1 MAYSLEQIFHT
12 EPKVIGMIEI
22 YSNPMDRATVK
33 DIEKVIKNI
42 AKNLKVNLDNI
53 PSGETLRV
61 YIYPT
66 KRVFYSIFGNEVEQ
80 NMRRARSRSQ
90 ENMLFVVGEG
100 EIHMVS
106 PRALGSSYTNIITI
120 LVKNI
125 LEEYEQESKVKKAE
139 EQVKSE
145 LEPEEEV
152 IDDEEEEIE
161 EPEEELEEEELEDLE
176 LDEENEEQIEE
187 IENIDEEIEK
197 IREEKQNDIPEWL
210 DLGWIM
216 YKRGILKS
224 AKNREDYAEFISKK
238 GVTSQN
244 KIAQSQSVMADYNY
258 ASESASAIVEYIVES
273 YGVRKILNLFENPNV
288 EQTLGI
294 SKAKFSRECKEC
306 IKKKY
311 VNSKLIQAV
320 KEKEN
325 IEKELDVKERSSEQ

>member
-1 MAYSLEQIFHT
+1 MAYNLEQIFHT
-12 EPKVIGMIEI
+12 EPKVIGMIEV
-22 YSNPMDRATVK
+22 YSNPMDRKVVQ
-33 DIEKVIKNI
+33 DIEKVIKSI

-53 PSGETLRV
+53 PSGENLRV

-66 KRVFYSIFGNEVEQ
+66 KRVFYSIFGSEIEENI
-80 NMRRARSRSQ
+80 RRTRSRTQ

-106 PRALGSSYTNIITI
+106 PRAMGSSYNNIISI

-125 LEEYEQESKVKKAE
+125 LEEYELESKVKKAE
-139 EQVKSE
+139 AQVKSE
-145 LEPEEEV
+145 LEPEEDVVEE
-152 IDDEEEEIE
+152 DEEEIE
-161 EPEEELEEEELEDLE
+161 EDEELEYEDESDEELEE
-176 LDEENEEQIEE
+176 IAE
-187 IENIDEEIEK
+187 IDAEIEK
-197 IREEKQNDIPEWL
+197 IREENKIDIPEWL

-224 AKNREDYAEFISKK
+224 AKNKEDYAEFISKK
-238 GVTSQN
+238 GVTSEN
-244 KIAQSQSVMADYNY
+244 KIAQSSSVLSDYNY

-273 YGVRKILNLFENPNV
+273 YGVRKILELFENPNV

-294 SKAKFSRECKEC
+294 SKARFSRECKES

-320 KEKEN
+320 KAKEN
-325 IEKELDVKERSSEQ
+325 RGELTDIKERSAK